1 MAKAT
6 FGATSTDFHQ
16 VLRSEVYQYF
26 TDKDINP
33 KGNFQLHLKTYLLFL
48 GVLLLYVSLVFYTP
62 NSLWICTTLCVL
74 LGINFALIG
83 FNVSHDA
90 CHGSYSE
97 DKWLNSLLGY
107 SFNIL
112 GVSSFFWKTKHNL
125 VHHTY
130 TNIDGIDGDIIQT
143 KMLRLAPTQKKWWI
157 HQYQYLY
164 CSFLYAVSYI
174 AWVFLND
181 FEKYASVS
189 VHKTKIVG
197 FNAKEKTLFW
207 VFKLI
212 YVVLFLVI
220 PVYFVGLVA
229 LVGYIIMGLSC
240 GLLLGMVFQLAHVVE
255 TTEFEDATLCDL
267 SVENEWAIH
276 QFKTTSDFA
285 PNNRFVSYLVG
296 GLNFQVVH
304 HIFPQISHVYYPQI
318 QPIIKKVCE
327 RYHVE
332 YKSFESV
339 SLALASHFRQ
349 MKYLGTC

>member
-1 MAKAT
+1 MAKVT
-6 FGATSTDFHQ
+6 FDAISNNFHTA
-16 VLRSEVYQYF
+16 LRNEVNQYF
-26 TDKDINP
+26 IDKGINP
-33 KGNFQLHLKTYLLFL
+33 QGNSTLYAKTLLLFS
-48 GVLLLYVSLVFYTP
+48 GVVLLYTTLVFFTP
-62 NSLWICTTLCVL
+62 NSLLLCAALCVL
-74 LGINFALIG
+74 LGINLALIG

-97 DKWLNSLLGY
+97 KKQLNSFLGY

-157 HQYQYLY
+157 HQYQHLY
-164 CSFLYAVSYI
+164 CMALYAVSYI

-197 FNAKEKTLFW
+197 FNATEKTIFW
-207 VFKLI
+207 LSKLA
-212 YVVLFLVI
+212 YVTLFLAI
-220 PVYFVGLVA
+220 PLYFVGAMA
-229 LVGYIIMGLSC
+229 LVGYVIMGLSC

-255 TTEFEDATLCDL
+255 TTEFEDATSCDL
-267 SVENEWAIH
+267 SIGEEWAIH

-285 PNNRFVSYLVG
+285 TNNRLVSCLVG
-296 GLNFQVVH
+296 GLNFQAVH
-304 HIFPQISHVYYPQI
+304 HIFPKISHVYYPAI
-318 QPIIKKVCE
+318 QPIVKKVCE
-327 RYHVE
+327 QYHVE
-332 YKSFESV
+332 YKSFRSV
-339 SLALASHFRQ
+339 SLAVTSHFNR